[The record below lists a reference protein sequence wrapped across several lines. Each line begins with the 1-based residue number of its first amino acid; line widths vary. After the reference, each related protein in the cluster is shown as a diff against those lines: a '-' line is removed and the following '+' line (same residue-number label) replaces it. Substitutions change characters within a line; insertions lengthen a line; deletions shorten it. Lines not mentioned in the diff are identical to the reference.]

1 MFSYTIKVRR
11 INSSSSFKGIAS
23 VLIDGLMEIDGFKI
37 INGRNGLF
45 VSMPSHKGEVM
56 EDGVK
61 VEKYFDDVRFP
72 SEECLEFS
80 KELKEAILS
89 AYNNTSSSTTGSPA
103 DVLATKPTPKRQ
115 VVDEEETATRK
126 STAATAK
133 ASAATTEAAKPATST
148 RERKPLWGY

>member
-1 MFSYTIKVRR
+1 MFSYSVNVRC
-11 INSSSSFKGIAS
+11 INSSSNFKAVAS
-23 VLIDGLMEIDGFKI
+23 LVIEGLMEIDGFKI

-61 VEKYFDDVRFP
+61 VEKYFDDIRFRG
-72 SEECLEFS
+72 EEGLALSNEI
-80 KELKEAILS
+80 KQAILA
-89 AYNNTSSSTTGSPA
+89 AYNGTSTSSGSA
-103 DVLATKPTPKRQ
+103 SDVLSSNNSPKRQ
-115 VVDEEETATRK
+115 NVDEEVTVVRK

-133 ASAATTEAAKPATST
+133 AAAATSEAAKAPTGA